1 MTTAVLGS
9 CVFGGVYLRGS
20 MGQALRRPE
29 PTSEPTDGRT
39 PRRVEGS
46 WLGPIDCLLELST
59 PRNLGVPLAG
69 GTVASRDGMA
79 GPQGQ
84 GVLSENGRKKYSGR
98 TGQVIVSE
106 ARARATSSNLQKS
119 FASLVMQYQSDESC

>member
-29 PTSEPTDGRT
+29 PTSEPANGRT

-46 WLGPIDCLLELST
+46 WLGPIDCLLELGT
-59 PRNLGVPLAG
+59 PRNLGVPRAG
-69 GTVASRDGMA
+69 GTVNFGLVKWELRRRTATRSALGDGGGGSITASA
-79 GPQGQ
+79 
-84 GVLSENGRKKYSGR
+84 KKDEG
-98 TGQVIVSE
+98 E
-106 ARARATSSNLQKS
+106 A
-119 FASLVMQYQSDESC
+119 FG